1 MQNSS
6 IVKHVFEEPQRKCS
20 HSLTITAKIYN
31 IVLRKHIVIFFY
43 FQYYNKCLELI
54 GRYFRVFMNKKCLYN
69 VNSHTDTSIQYVIK
83 MSYKGMT
90 WPHEMHLLRN
100 FLQCMIWFC
109 KHLPRRQETKKCISF
124 ENIGNVN
131 CSWRLMVTTCLTR
144 SGLNLP

>member
-31 IVLRKHIVIFFY
+31 IVFRKHIVIFSIF
-43 FQYYNKCLELI
+43 NIIINVK
-54 GRYFRVFMNKKCLYN
+54 RNTFRTLGMSKKCLYN

-124 ENIGNVN
+124 ENIGDVN